1 MSLFENDEYRWRETY
16 FVMLKSGSRPTGEAV
31 QSILK
36 RLNRRYDLGTPLTN
50 DSGQLQSMYLYSPDD
65 NAAMD
70 ISYIEGDE
78 VTEQIDEM
86 IDDIK
91 SSASND
97 VERDLVR
104 QLPECNARLDVFHF
118 EKLNFTGGEE
128 AEEEDEF
135 LDPGS
140 LLIVLEQ
147 LAELC
152 HGIAIDPQTGSVV
165 T

>member
-1 MSLFENDEYRWRETY
+1 MQNC
-16 FVMLKSGSRPTGEAV
+16 
-31 QSILK
+31 
-36 RLNRRYDLGTPLTN
+36 NRRVP
-50 DSGQLQSMYLYSPDD
+50 
-65 NAAMD
+65 
-70 ISYIEGDE
+70 
-78 VTEQIDEM
+78 
-86 IDDIK
+86 
-91 SSASND
+91 
-97 VERDLVR
+97 
-104 QLPECNARLDVFHF
+104 
-118 EKLNFTGGEE
+118 LNFTGGEE